1 MTRTGRQ
8 HATSGTLGRAS
19 DAICGVVA
27 RSLMVRSA
35 EVHRRVRSATRCT
48 PSTGW
53 RVAARILV
61 AQDAPSQAP
70 GRLPSSRLTATRAR
84 PDLQWEGVG
93 RGVSRKAV
101 QLAAAA
107 GCQGRGGATELR

>member
-1 MTRTGRQ
+1 MTRT
-8 HATSGTLGRAS
+8 ATSGRDFRDAQTSQRCDLWGR
-19 DAICGVVA
+19 G

-35 EVHRRVRSATRCT
+35 EVHRRVRSATPCT

-70 GRLPSSRLTATRAR
+70 GRLPSSRLTAQAAVV
-84 PDLQWEGVG
+84 PGSPVGG
-93 RGVSRKAV
+93 RGP
-101 QLAAAA
+101 
-107 GCQGRGGATELR
+107 GG